1 MMVQTAPRDSL
12 TETATALLRELTHL
26 IPITASTPEEA
37 ISCINNARPDS
48 PIALILP
55 LTAVSGPTAQESA
68 RQSWATF
75 RRTVMQEC
83 HRAKVI
89 TTATYDIQ
97 HGKLSSHALLAAFKH
112 LETPEPGQTILFVN
126 LPEELDSPQEA
137 HALALHIRKIHG
149 SLHPGGSLRWDR
161 CGDLPAAHVSLVR
174 SEPGQPWLHPR
185 TLNASILT
193 VAGELQDGGLSR
205 LSFNTAP
212 WPNWPKPRPPA

>member
-37 ISCINNARPDS
+37 ISCINNARPGS

-137 HALALHIRKIHG
+137 HALAPP
-149 SLHPGGSLRWDR
+149 HPENTRQPPSRRLPPVGPLRR
-161 CGDLPAAHVSLVR
+161 PARSPRLPGPLRTRPTLASPQDPQR
-174 SEPGQPWLHPR
+174 QHPHR
-185 TLNASILT
+185 
-193 VAGELQDGGLSR
+193 R
-205 LSFNTAP
+205 
-212 WPNWPKPRPPA
+212 W